1 MSIDTLAPRTFM
13 GVPYRTDPTG
23 ARAAILGV
31 PFDCGIHPFRVGS
44 RQGPDAIREQS
55 LLVRPFH
62 PERGDVNLVE
72 ALGLVDCGNVR
83 LTPSRI
89 EDAFE
94 ATEAAARDIMDAG
107 AIPVG
112 FGGDGSISLPLVR
125 AAGQKYPGLCVIHI
139 DSHTDCYRPDPDHPL
154 DASTQY
160 TFAALEQRVSTSRSW
175 HVGLRGTTMV
185 GGVHDYG
192 RELGYNLVTLR
203 ELLTQGPEA
212 VVARMRE
219 VIGDRPVWFSFDMD
233 VFDPSCAPGVATPVW
248 GGLSA
253 REGLDFIRLFEGF
266 NIVGADVNTVS
277 PPHDVQGMT
286 AFLAAAVTSEIL
298 LLLLPATGEKA

>member
-1 MSIDTLAPRTFM
+1 MTLTTQAPRTFM
-13 GVPYRTDPTG
+13 GVPFSQDPQG

-31 PFDCGIHPFRVGS
+31 PFDCGIHPFRIGS
-44 RQGPDAIREQS
+44 RQGPDAIREES
-55 LLVRPFH
+55 LLLRPFH
-62 PERGDVNLVE
+62 PERGDINLID

-89 EDAFE
+89 KAAFE
-94 ATEAAARDIMDAG
+94 ATERAALSIIDAG
-107 AIPVG
+107 AIPMG

-125 AAGQKYPGLCVIHI
+125 AAGQRHPGMCVIHI
-139 DSHTDCYRPDPDHPL
+139 DSHTDAYRPDPDHPL
-154 DASTQY
+154 DPSTQY
-160 TFAALEQRVSTSRSW
+160 TFAALEQRVSTALSW

-203 ELLTQGPEA
+203 ELLHRGPET
-212 VVARMRE
+212 VVAEIRAM
-219 VIGDRPVWFSFDMD
+219 IGQRPVYFSFDMD

-253 REGLDFIRLFEGF
+253 REGLDLIRLFEGF

-277 PPHDVQGMT
+277 PPHDLKGMT
-286 AFLAAAVTSEIL
+286 AFLAAAVTCEIL
-298 LLLLPATGEKA
+298 LLLLPE